1 MGFEGVFGEVAEE
14 SMVLGLV
21 ADEVIEGVWL
31 PEATCGAET
40 AVEVGGGEAFPRFAL
55 AQHGVT
61 IWKGYEHV
69 KVIGHDDEAMHLV
82 AIAVEV
88 EQAVMHDVGTFWR
101 TQGAGAV
108 AFIE

>member
-14 SMVLGLV
+14 SVVLGLV
-21 ADEVIEGVWL
+21 ADEVVEGVLL
-31 PEATCGAET
+31 PETTRGAET
-40 AVEVGGGEAFPRFAL
+40 AVQVGGGEAFPGFAL

-61 IWKGYEHV
+61 IWKADEHV
-69 KVIGHDDEAMHLV
+69 KVIGHDDEAVHLV

-88 EQAVMHDVGTFWR
+88 EQAVMHDLGTFWR